1 MGRRECEEG
10 FIILRRLQNTTLL
23 FRQTLKLSNNGFL
36 FNRAFSRDFALSAI
50 ALGIYISMKIFNI
63 PDITTDGSYTLGGVV
78 TAKMLVLHQPVFV
91 VMPVVILAGAMA
103 GTLTG
108 LIHTKL
114 KINALLAGI
123 LVMKRS
129 LGAINLTIMG
139 RSNIPLGSYP
149 SIFTLIN
156 ISDNAN
162 HNTFWI
168 LILFVAVITLLIGY
182 LLKTDFGIAMRATGN
197 SESMIRALGVNTD
210 RMKITGLALANALTA
225 LASGGFPWR
234 IQNQSFA
241 DISMGI
247 GIVITGLGSV
257 IIAETFINWFG
268 ITSVWLSLV
277 LVLAGA
283 IIFQMVLAFTLS
295 IGVDATLLKLV
306 TAVFVLLIV
315 SLPRLSF
322 KSSS

>member
-1 MGRRECEEG
+1 MD
-10 FIILRRLQNTTLL
+10 FYLTTLL
-23 FRQTLKLSNNGFL
+23 QGLCF
-36 FNRAFSRDFALSAI
+36 SAI

-78 TAKMLVLHQPVFV
+78 TAKLLVLHQPVFV
-91 VMPVVILAGAMA
+91 VLLVVIAAGAIA
-103 GTLTG
+103 GALTG
-108 LIHTKL
+108 FIHTKL

-123 LVMKRS
+123 LVMTALYS
-129 LGAINLTIMG
+129 INLSLMG
-139 RSNIPLGSYP
+139 RSNIPLINVS
-149 SIFTLIN
+149 SIFSLIN
-156 ISDNAN
+156 ISSDPN

-168 LILFVAVITLLIGY
+168 LVVFVVIITFLIGY

-210 RMKITGLALANALTA
+210 RMKVIGLALANALTA
-225 LASGGFPWR
+225 VSGFLMT
-234 IQNQSFA
+234 QFQSFA
-241 DISMGI
+241 DINMGI
-247 GIVITGLGSV
+247 GIVIMGLGSV
-257 IIAETFINWFG
+257 IIAETLINWLR
-268 ITSVWLSLV
+268 ITSVWLSLILV
-277 LVLAGA
+277 LFGVILFELVLA
-283 IIFQMVLAFTLS
+283 VTLS